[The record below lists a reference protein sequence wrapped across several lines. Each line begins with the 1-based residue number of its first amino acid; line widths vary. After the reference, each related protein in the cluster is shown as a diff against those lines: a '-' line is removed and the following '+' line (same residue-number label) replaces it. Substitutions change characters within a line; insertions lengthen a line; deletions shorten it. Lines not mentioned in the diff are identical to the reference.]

1 MNSPQSSSPDMKNR
15 SSSSTNIRAP
25 RRAVAGASKIKYN
38 YAGSSDSDGIDD
50 GSDFSAS
57 SKDIEENSDDEYEL
71 Y

>member
-1 MNSPQSSSPDMKNR
+1 LSESEYFDVDLDLDFV
-15 SSSSTNIRAP
+15 IAFVDL
-25 RRAVAGASKIKYN
+25 AVASKIKYN